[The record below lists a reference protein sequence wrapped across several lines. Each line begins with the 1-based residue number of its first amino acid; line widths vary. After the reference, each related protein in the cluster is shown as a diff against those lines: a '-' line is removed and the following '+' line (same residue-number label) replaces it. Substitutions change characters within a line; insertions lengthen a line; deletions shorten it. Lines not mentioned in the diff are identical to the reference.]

1 MYLPRKNVEQKAKEL
16 QKDRR
21 ILKQSNDR
29 LLKMIDKLAVKES
42 VEINSE
48 TSDVIISV
56 INKYLDIWVKSLWI
70 WISTRFTKTSF
81 VGTAKETLPI
91 EERVINAMKPSN
103 DLMVFEF
110 SLKVTRWWTLEFFT
124 SLYMW
129 RKTFLAITM

>member
-56 INKYLDIWVKSLWI
+56 INKNLDIWVKSL
-70 WISTRFTKTSF
+70 
-81 VGTAKETLPI
+81 
-91 EERVINAMKPSN
+91 
-103 DLMVFEF
+103 
-110 SLKVTRWWTLEFFT
+110 
-124 SLYMW
+124 
-129 RKTFLAITM
+129 

>member
-56 INKYLDIWVKSLWI
+56 INKYLDIWVKSL
-70 WISTRFTKTSF
+70 
-81 VGTAKETLPI
+81 
-91 EERVINAMKPSN
+91 
-103 DLMVFEF
+103 
-110 SLKVTRWWTLEFFT
+110 
-124 SLYMW
+124 
-129 RKTFLAITM
+129 